1 MAYNIIRVHSIHTD
15 ISIGPPQIT
24 LSTTSDTY
32 RELPNSGI
40 ANTADINVLSNNVML
55 QVNIKGRWELPDG
68 SSSDE
73 SVIEFELFTKDLAG
87 VYKFYV
93 SSWDGSEVLAIQIE
107 ISAVGK

>member
-1 MAYNIIRVHSIHTD
+1 MIVHNTY
-15 ISIGPPQIT
+15 ISIGPPLIT

-40 ANTADINVLSNNVML
+40 ANTADINVLSKNVML

-68 SSSDE
+68 SSSNE
-73 SVIEFELFTKDLAG
+73 SVMEFELFTKDLAG

-93 SSWDGSEVLAIQIE
+93 SSWNGSEVLAIQIE